1 MRIKRLIRKTSFTLL
16 FVIALILMA
25 ALGSYLMN
33 STGSISQ
40 FNSFLKEQFLL
51 LFIIR
56 ISVLLIISLFY
67 HFKVQKVIY
76 YLREINAVNAQKRAE
91 ISAEK
96 NAEQPKD
103 DNAYK
108 PIKHLLLN
116 KPFIGQWW
124 FCFACLFL
132 LDSVVRLVA

>member
-1 MRIKRLIRKTSFTLL
+1 
-16 FVIALILMA
+16 
-25 ALGSYLMN
+25 MN

-56 ISVLLIISLFY
+56 ISVLLIISIFY

-91 ISAEK
+91 ISAENSGK
-96 NAEQPKD
+96 NVENQCEFKEKDAEQSKD
-103 DNAYK
+103 IDRYK